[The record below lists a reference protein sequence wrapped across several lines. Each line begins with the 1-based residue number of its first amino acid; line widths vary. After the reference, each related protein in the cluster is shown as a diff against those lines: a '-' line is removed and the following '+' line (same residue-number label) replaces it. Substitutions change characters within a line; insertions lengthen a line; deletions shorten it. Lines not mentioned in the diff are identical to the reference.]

1 MMRSTN
7 RIAAFLLVAG
17 LVGAACGGNGAD
29 SDAQLSVLATTTMLG
44 DVASNIAGDD
54 AVVETLLPIGTDPHD
69 FQASARQVA
78 AIVEADLVIA
88 NGLGL
93 EDGLLDVLEGAVAD
107 GVNVFEIAELL
118 DPIPFGE
125 AGGDGGSSDRD
136 PHVWLDPLRMAT
148 AAELIAAELARLDD
162 TIDWAARARAY
173 ATELRDADAQIVS
186 ILDAVPSENRKLV
199 TNHDALGY
207 FAQRYGFD
215 ILGTVI
221 PGGSTAAAPSSA
233 ELAQLVGV
241 IEAADVD
248 AIFVETTE
256 PAALAEAVAAEVD
269 GGRSILVVELYTG
282 SLGEAGSGAETL
294 IEMLTLNARRIAE
307 SLR

>member
-29 SDAQLSVLATTTMLG
+29 SDAQLSVLATTTILG

-54 AVVETLLPIGTDPHD
+54 AVVEILLPIGTDPHD

-199 TNHDALGY
+199 TNHEALGY

-233 ELAQLVGV
+233 ELAELVGV

-269 GGRSILVVELYTG
+269 GRRSILVVELYTG

-294 IEMLTLNARRIAE
+294 IEMLTLNASRIAE